1 VHYRSYR
8 SLRGTLEQCC
18 SRRYGVAF
26 HAYRHSGM
34 QVVALAGEAGVLLLL
49 YDEDQVRGCSADVK
63 DKVRGSC
70 VIASVKKVGE
80 TSADNF

>member
-1 VHYRSYR
+1 
-8 SLRGTLEQCC
+8 
-18 SRRYGVAF
+18 
-26 HAYRHSGM
+26 M

-80 TSADNF
+80 TSADNFWDKKVQNDRTTCRTPSDQKSFY

>member
-1 VHYRSYR
+1 
-8 SLRGTLEQCC
+8 
-18 SRRYGVAF
+18 
-26 HAYRHSGM
+26 M